1 MQEKLEKSI
10 FKNILKLKR
19 QFKFKQE
26 YQNLLAQYLKS
37 VLVDMVRMHLAQFFF
52 SRNDAMESS

>member
-19 QFKFKQE
+19 QFEFKQE

-52 SRNDAMESS
+52 